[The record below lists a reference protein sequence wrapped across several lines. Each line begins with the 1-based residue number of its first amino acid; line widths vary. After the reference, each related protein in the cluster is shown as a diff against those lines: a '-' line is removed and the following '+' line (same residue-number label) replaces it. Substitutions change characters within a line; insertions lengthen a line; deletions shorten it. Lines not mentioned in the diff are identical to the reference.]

1 MMKNKDE
8 YQPLVMLISIL
19 FFLCV
24 GAVGAVVVK
33 LVLGMY

>member
-1 MMKNKDE
+1 MKKNKDE

-24 GAVGAVVVK
+24 GAVVVK
-33 LVLGMY
+33 LALGMY

>member
-1 MMKNKDE
+1 MKKNKDE

-33 LVLGMY
+33 LALGMY